1 MRELQA
7 VIEDLAEQLQ
17 RAVAIDDPSIRLLAH
32 TAHDERVDQHRV
44 DSIMTLRAGAGISDY
59 VFGLGIRSAT
69 KPVRIPGRA
78 DLELL
83 GRLCVPIRCQGLLLG
98 YLWLIDDDET
108 LTEDEIEASVAAAGS
123 AGEVLFRARLINDL
137 GRARE
142 RQLLFDLIRSDSV
155 AESDVTPAD
164 MEAVGI
170 TEQLGCRMIVVH
182 APFREVNLDSETG
195 ELSLEST
202 LRRNLRR
209 LKHVRSLVATRR
221 GGRGYVLVAFRPYD
235 DPLDQLRQVGD
246 AIREE
251 LVASLPGLP
260 TVTVGIGPAVPFV
273 KDAQLSYRRAE
284 GVVTVCRAVRDFPPV
299 SAWEDLG
306 IYRVL
311 QQLPLDELTDVAI
324 PPGLKK
330 LLDTDSDRWL
340 VDTLDTYLDAAG
352 NVQESARRLHIHR
365 ATLYYRLSRI
375 EELTEMSL
383 ANGQDRLALHLG
395 VKLSRL
401 TGLID
406 PATIPAP
413 SEVESPD
420 NPG

>member
-1 MRELQA
+1 VRELQA

-17 RAVAIDDPSIRLLAH
+17 RAVAIDDTSIRLLAH
-32 TAHDERVDQHRV
+32 TAHDEEVDQHRV

-69 KPVRIPGRA
+69 EPVRIPGRA
-78 DLELL
+78 DLEML
-83 GRLCVPIRCQGLLLG
+83 GRLCVPIRCQGILLG
-98 YLWLIDDDET
+98 YLWLIDDNET
-108 LTEDEIEASVAAAGS
+108 LTEDEIEASIAAAGS
-123 AGEVLFRARLINDL
+123 AGEVLFRARLIDDL

-142 RQLLFDLIRSDSV
+142 RQLLFDLIRSGPLP
-155 AESDVTPAD
+155 ENEVTPAD
-164 MEAVGI
+164 LEAVGI
-170 TEQLGCRMIVVH
+170 TEQLGCRMIVVN
-182 APFREVNLDSETG
+182 APFREVNLDTETG
-195 ELSLEST
+195 ELSLESS

-235 DPLDQLRQVGD
+235 DPLDQLRHVGD
-246 AIREE
+246 VIREE
-251 LVASLPGLP
+251 LAASLPGSP
-260 TVTVGIGPAVPFV
+260 TVTVGIGPAVPLV

-284 GVVTVCRAVRDFPPV
+284 DVVGVCRAVRDFPPV

-311 QQLPLDELTDVAI
+311 QQLPLKELTDVAI
-324 PPGLKK
+324 PLGLKK
-330 LLDTDSDRWL
+330 LLDTDADRWL
-340 VDTLDTYLDAAG
+340 VETLDTYLDAAG
-352 NVQESARRLHIHR
+352 NVQESAKRLHIHR

-395 VKLSRL
+395 VKLGRL

-406 PATIPAP
+406 PDTLPPTDVEP
-413 SEVESPD
+413 SGD
-420 NPG
+420 PG